1 MDRLGIEEDLD
12 LTAAI
17 VGDGDD
23 VTIAAALAT
32 APQRPQRRHC
42 CISSLWTLLN
52 GSRNRVRGGFVW

>member
-12 LTAAI
+12 LTVAI

-23 VTIAAALAT
+23 VTIAAALAA

-42 CISSLWTLLN
+42 RIVSRLSGL
-52 GSRNRVRGGFVW
+52 GSMAH